1 MQQSQ
6 QTSEICH
13 MLQLVAVAI
22 IRIGFYI
29 GIGIGIGI
37 GIVIGIGVVAAT
49 IWHIVYGIVRV

>member
-1 MQQSQ
+1 
-6 QTSEICH
+6 
-13 MLQLVAVAI
+13 MLQLVALAI
-22 IRIGFYI
+22 IRIGFCI